1 MYNYLA
7 WMVIICLT
15 ISLVHSLVKSI
26 SFYCTLE
33 DRFLV
38 TDQDED
44 PLDED
49 AQFYLMRTI
58 LSQVL
63 KLIAIGFLIVFVE

>member
-1 MYNYLA
+1 MYNYLM
-7 WMVIICLT
+7 WMIIICLT
-15 ISLVHSLVKSI
+15 VSLVHSLVRSI

-38 TDQDED
+38 SNQDED

-49 AQFYLMRTI
+49 AQFHLMRTI
-58 LSQVL
+58 VFQVL
-63 KLIAIGFLIVFVE
+63 KLIAIGFLIVIVE